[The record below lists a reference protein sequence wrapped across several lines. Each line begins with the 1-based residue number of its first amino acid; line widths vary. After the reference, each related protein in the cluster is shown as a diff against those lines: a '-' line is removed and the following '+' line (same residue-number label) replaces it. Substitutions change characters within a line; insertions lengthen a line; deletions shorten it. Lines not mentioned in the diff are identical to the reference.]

1 MPEIKKKKKRAKPDP
16 ALRPLHKIA
25 VFLEQTRLGDYMDL
39 MSKPHRLAWLN
50 FWAGV
55 WRGFGMVVG
64 SLVVVAIAAWGLK
77 YAFKHVGGMPW
88 VGAQMEEFLGWLIAV
103 IDAKREGG

>member
-1 MPEIKKKKKRAKPDP
+1 MMPKIPKKEIHDMKAVDR
-16 ALRPLHKIA
+16 IA
-25 VFLEQTRLGDYMDL
+25 IFLEKTRLGDYMDL
-39 MSKPHRLAWLN
+39 MQKPHRLAWLN

-64 SLVVVAIAAWGLK
+64 SLVVVAIAAWGVK

-88 VGAQMEEFLGWLIAV
+88 VGAQLKEALGWLLEV
-103 IDAKREGG
+103 IDEKRQGG